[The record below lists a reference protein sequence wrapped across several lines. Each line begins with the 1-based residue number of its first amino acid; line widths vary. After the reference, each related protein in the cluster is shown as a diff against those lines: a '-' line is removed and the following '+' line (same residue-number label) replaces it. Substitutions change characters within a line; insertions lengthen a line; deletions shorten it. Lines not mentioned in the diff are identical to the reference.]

1 MKKTT
6 GQIVCGVLKAV
17 FLAAAGGF
25 GVFIA
30 AVMCYLGLV
39 PLYVAKVFPI
49 VAGGLVFCAALAV
62 SKLMPP
68 KWMKGLWLALL
79 AVTVVCG
86 VFVGFGLYNDSIPV
100 MEDRD
105 SLIYQYE
112 PFAEGTKA
120 VYPEEGSTLKFENP
134 TIDMDGATALYPVY
148 SAFVQ
153 VVYPEGKYDIYDFKY
168 NEEDGYGQVTCT
180 GTIEAYQRL
189 IEGKTDIIFCA
200 APSQAQLDA
209 AAEAGVEL
217 HLTPIG
223 REAFVFFVHRDNPVD
238 GLTVEQIQGIYTGE
252 IKNWKELGGKW
263 QRIRP
268 YQRAENS
275 GSQSALLRLMAGLPL
290 MEPEKEDRISGMGG
304 IITEVASYRN
314 HKNAVGFSFRF
325 YSTEMVENEQIKL
338 LALNGVLPTKETIRS
353 GEYPISS
360 NFYAVTASPVGEP
373 APEENNAELR
383 AFLDWILSEQGQQII
398 EKTGYVGVN
407 SPAPVCHPERAKRV
421 EGSSHLPSAQELP
434 GAKILR
440 LRASPFAQDDRLSVR
455 LFSRDNGCG

>member
-1 MKKTT
+1 MKKTK
-6 GQIVCGVLKAV
+6 GQIALGILKGVL
-17 FLAAAGGF
+17 LGLAGGF
-25 GVFIA
+25 AVFIA
-30 AVMCYLGLV
+30 TVMCYLGLV

-49 VAGGLVFCAALAV
+49 VAGGLVLCAALAV
-62 SKLMPP
+62 SRLMPP
-68 KWMKGLWLALL
+68 KWMKGLWLTLL
-79 AVTVVCG
+79 AVTVGCG
-86 VFVGFGLYNDSIPV
+86 VFVGFGVYEDSIPV

-120 VYPEEGSTLKFENP
+120 VYLEEESTLKFENP
-134 TIDMDGATALYPVY
+134 AIDMDGATALYPVY

-153 VVYPEGKYDIYDFKY
+153 AVYPYGKYDIYDFKY
-168 NEEDGYGQVTCT
+168 NEEDGCGQVTCT

-209 AAEAGVEL
+209 AAAAGVEL

-223 REAFVFFVHRDNPVD
+223 REAFVFFVNSENPVE

-252 IKNWKELGGKW
+252 ITNWRELGGKN
-263 QRIRP
+263 QKIRP

-275 GSQSALLRLMAGLPL
+275 GSQSALLRLMEGLPL

-314 HKNAVGFSFRF
+314 HKNAIGFSFRF
-325 YSTEMVENEQIKL
+325 YSTEMVENDQIRL

-353 GEYPISS
+353 GEYPITS
-360 NFYAVTASPVGEP
+360 NFYAVTASPIGQP
-373 APEENNAELR
+373 APEESNADLR
-383 AFLDWILSEQGQQII
+383 AFIDWILSEQGQEII
-398 EKTGYVGVN
+398 EKTGYVGV
-407 SPAPVCHPERAKRV
+407 K
-421 EGSSHLPSAQELP
+421 
-434 GAKILR
+434 
-440 LRASPFAQDDRLSVR
+440 
-455 LFSRDNGCG
+455 